1 AAGAGQRGGGGRG
14 GGAGGGWVV
23 YPDFTAPA
31 VRGWWGELHG
41 GRPAEGFSGSWHT
54 GDEPVSYAPF
64 GDRELPSSAR
74 HALEGAG
81 GDHREAHNVY
91 GLAMARAAFEGLGAL
106 RPDERP
112 FVVSRAG
119 WAGTQRYGGAWSGGE
134 AAGWAGLRA
143 SLARVL
149 GLGLCGVPYAGS
161 DVGGSRGA
169 VPPEL
174 YLRWFQLAAYLPLFR
189 TSGAAG
195 APREPWGFGDEV
207 LAHARAALR
216 ERERLLPYFV
226 TLAGLAGLTGAP
238 YVRPVW
244 WGHPQDRA
252 LRECEDAF
260 LLGDALLVAPVLEQG
275 ARQRVVRLPRGR
287 WYDTSDGR
295 AYEGPG
301 PVRLAAPLSRVPV
314 LARAGAVLPVRA
326 PGGGTELEVWAP
338 APGRTG
344 GGLVV
349 RDPGDGWREPEAERY
364 TVRLRGG
371 EVRVART
378 AEAGAQPREWPV
390 RVRGL

>member
-1 AAGAGQRGGGGRG
+1 M
-14 GGAGGGWVV
+14 V